1 LIPSIL
7 NKFEPISLDQM
18 DQVALMKR
26 KDTKFIIHAKQL
38 TLILQMVQSQYSI
51 LEIDGNRLMTYISY
65 YYDTKEHKFYL
76 DHHNKILRRTKV
88 RIRNYV
94 ESGLFFLEIKQ
105 KDAKGNTLKN
115 RIPRA
120 ANENILSSK
129 SEQFIKQIINQNLG
143 LVKTL
148 RNSFKRITLVNTA
161 LKERVTIDLNLDY
174 NGKILNPDL
183 MIVELKQEKFN
194 RQSPI
199 VKALRKESIYP
210 YSISKYCIGLASIYP
225 KLKQNHFKQ
234 KISTITKLT
243 A

>member
-1 LIPSIL
+1 MAPLIL

-18 DQVALMKR
+18 DRVALMRR
-26 KDTKFIIHAKQL
+26 KDTKFILHAKQL
-38 TLILQMVQSQYSI
+38 PLILQMIHSQYCI
-51 LEIDGNRLMTYISY
+51 LEIDGHRLMTYISD

-94 ESGLFFLEIKQ
+94 ESKLFFLEIKQ
-105 KDAKGNTLKN
+105 KDAKGNTVKN
-115 RIPRA
+115 RIPRV
-120 ANENILSSK
+120 ANENKLSSE
-129 SEQFIKQIINQNLG
+129 SMEFIERNTKQGLD

-161 LKERVTIDLNLDY
+161 LKERVTIDLHLGYD
-174 NGKILNPDL
+174 GQILNPNL
-183 MIVELKQEKFN
+183 IIIELKQEKFN

-210 YSISKYCIGLASIYP
+210 YSISKYCIGLASRYP
-225 KLKQNHFKQ
+225 ELKQNYFKQ
-234 KISTITKLT
+234 KISTISKLT